1 MHVNDDYILAVL
13 YYSAL
18 FQENCLMKML
28 NLLVKLIV
36 RDKAK
41 SNFLEIKIKLNLFLW
56 RILRRTQIRGI
67 LKLCYFF
74 LLSVRDFA
82 PLRFTAAKAHS
93 SRRYPSERTV
103 NSDIP

>member
-36 RDKAK
+36 RDEAK
-41 SNFLEIKIKLNLFLW
+41 SNFLEMKILIKLNLFLW

-67 LKLCYFF
+67 ILKLCHFF
-74 LLSVRDFA
+74 LLSVRDSFKIH
-82 PLRFTAAKAHS
+82 RG
-93 SRRYPSERTV
+93 
-103 NSDIP
+103 